1 MSEPVKATPNDFSAA
16 AAAVAAAATAAGQPP
31 ADPSARAAWVG
42 EVHTLALDL
51 LAPTMS
57 IARTVAR
64 VGDDGTR
71 PIPGIILAADIE
83 ESSGRALIAFRPL
96 IGNKAGD
103 GDDAREF
110 VRTERLSDSVEA
122 RQMLATAQGAIGA
135 KVTIYKYNE
144 TAASDPNKKI
154 GMAAAIFVAAGPAAA
169 PTAPPVQ
176 NTGPAQDPPAQDPP
190 AADPAPAQDP
200 APAGDTSGGAETPT
214 VPELRAMRPA
224 NKTEIATL
232 AGELFGFDKAYLK
245 EVADSM
251 FAGKPKLTA
260 VELTDLWQALVS
272 RYEATL

>member
-103 GDDAREF
+103 GDDAREC

-169 PTAPPVQ
+169 QDTAPPVQ
-176 NTGPAQDPPAQDPP
+176 NAGPAQDP
-190 AADPAPAQDP
+190 PAQDP

>member
-1 MSEPVKATPNDFSAA
+1 MSEPVKTTPNDFSAA

-71 PIPGIILAADIE
+71 PIPGIILAADVE
-83 ESSGRALIAFRPL
+83 ESSGRGLISFRPL
-96 IGNKAGD
+96 IGNKAGAD
-103 GDDAREF
+103 GDEAREF

-154 GMAAAIFVAAGPAAA
+154 GMAAAIFVA
-169 PTAPPVQ
+169 TAPA
-176 NTGPAQDPPAQDPP
+176 TAPATADAPPAD
-190 AADPAPAQDP
+190 AP
-200 APAGDTSGGAETPT
+200 APAGSSDGGGETPT
-214 VPELRAMRPA
+214 VAELRAMRPA
-224 NKTEIATL
+224 NKTEIAAL
-232 AGELFGFDKAYLK
+232 AAEHLGFDKDYLK
-245 EVADSM
+245 AVSTEM
-251 FAGKPKLTA
+251 FNGKAKLTA
-260 VELTDLWQALVS
+260 VELTDLWQTLVT
-272 RYEATL
+272 RFEATL